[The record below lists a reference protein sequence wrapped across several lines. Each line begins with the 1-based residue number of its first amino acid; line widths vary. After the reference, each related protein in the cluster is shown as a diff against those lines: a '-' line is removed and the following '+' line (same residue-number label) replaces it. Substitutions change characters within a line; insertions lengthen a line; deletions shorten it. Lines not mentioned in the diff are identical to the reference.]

1 MTSSNSKFLTLT
13 KKEDLAVEA
22 RRLRQEGL
30 TIKQIAKR
38 IQHHERHVYRL
49 LAKAKDFPS
58 QNIERLEHW
67 DLSKSIGDAP
77 EKTEFLLDLGHITNG
92 ESEWAWQI
100 SSIARR
106 NDFTSEV
113 VTTFATLLEDSEN
126 DWQISLISHLLRDP
140 PWLGDF
146 KTVWIEYFMYA
157 TRLIDADIEWQKQ
170 YVCYVLYKVVQAATR
185 KSSGEGNSPYSPEI
199 FDELV
204 DMFFA
209 VYEDK
214 ERIVFGKETFS

>member
-1 MTSSNSKFLTLT
+1 MTSSNSNFLTLT

-30 TIKQIAKR
+30 TIKEIAKQ

-49 LAKAKDFPS
+49 LAKTKDFPS
-58 QNIERLEHW
+58 QNIERLERW
-67 DLSKSIGDAP
+67 DLRKSIGDIP

-92 ESEWAWQI
+92 EAEWAWQI

-106 NDFTSEV
+106 NDFTTEV

-126 DWQISLISHLLRDP
+126 DWQISLISHLLRDL
-140 PWLGDF
+140 PWVGDY
-146 KTVWIEYFMYA
+146 KTVWVEYFMYA

-170 YVCYVLYKVVQAATR
+170 YVCYVLYRVVRAATPESHR
-185 KSSGEGNSPYSPEI
+185 EAKSLYSPEI
-199 FDELV
+199 FEELL
-204 DMFFA
+204 DMFFK

-214 ERIVFGKETFS
+214 DRIVIGKETFS